1 MEEFLFPPAWVLRW
15 LSNDSRKVPPEWK
28 AAPCGE
34 GGGGVFD
41 VEGLEAVEVDGCAAN
56 RGMVRM
62 PLDLLAGLGI
72 LSFTASLGAR
82 IFFLANAA
90 ALALS
95 MLWTLGKCWPIFCTG
110 PEAQSTTGHQK

>member
-1 MEEFLFPPAWVLRW
+1 MGLEVAFKRLEKGASGMEGSTLWR
-15 LSNDSRKVPPEWK
+15 
-28 AAPCGE
+28 
-34 GGGGVFD
+34 GGVFD

>member
-1 MEEFLFPPAWVLRW
+1 MGLEVAFERLEKGASGMEGSTLWR
-15 LSNDSRKVPPEWK
+15 
-28 AAPCGE
+28 
-34 GGGGVFD
+34 GGVFD
-41 VEGLEAVEVDGCAAN
+41 VEGLEAVEVDGCA
-56 RGMVRM
+56 GMVRM

-95 MLWTLGKCWPIFCTG
+95 ILWTLAKCWAIFCTG
-110 PEAQSTTGHQK
+110 PEVQSTTGHQK

>member
-1 MEEFLFPPAWVLRW
+1 MAR
-15 LSNDSRKVPPEWK
+15 
-28 AAPCGE
+28 GGG
-34 GGGGVFD
+34 GGGGVLD
-41 VEGLEAVEVDGCAAN
+41 VEGLEGTIEVDGCAAN

-82 IFFLANAA
+82 IFFLANPA

-95 MLWTLGKCWPIFCTG
+95 ILWTFAKCCPIFCTG
-110 PEAQSTTGHQK
+110 PKAQSTTGHQK